1 MYQTKGLLFSFLR
14 NIVLM
19 MSRKKL
25 LFGVLGVFTLYLLYL
40 LYVFVL
46 SPKTNLQSVYLIPK
60 DAVFVIES
68 EKPVESWKKIS
79 ESEAWLHLQK
89 NGYFAELTENIQKVD
104 TIFNNKRKLFEFFDG
119 RSLFI
124 SIHMISEKD
133 YGIFYVLDLKRIA
146 KLKLLKTYL
155 NTLLNEGYVLSKR
168 NYHNQEI
175 LEIYDR
181 KNKETMYL
189 GFIKNQLV
197 ASYTHTLVEASID
210 QYQEPVLGRD
220 LSFIEVNQKVGYENL
235 FRLYVQY
242 DYLDDYYKRF
252 SNEQSDW
259 MNRVSNNFKF
269 SGFSFDLDKNSTITA
284 NGFTNISFANENYLE
299 ALQKSGTAKRTI
311 PKIAPK
317 RTALYISYGFDSFSE
332 FYRNFEVIQEANS
345 SEQYKSYTAGIEKVE
360 KFLKIDVKEN
370 FVDWIGDEIALLQI
384 QSDISKGKNDLA
396 LVLKSKDSAAA
407 KTNLD
412 FVLKQLKKKTP
423 VKFKA
428 VTYKGHEINF
438 LSIKGFFK
446 ILLGNR
452 FEEFDKPY
460 FTQIE
465 DYVVFSNS
473 PNTLKT
479 IISNYVE
486 KETLSTSN
494 DFIDF
499 DKKFEKESSLFV
511 YSNIPVL
518 YDNMY
523 SLADRSTKTQL
534 RKNKDFII
542 CFPQVGF
549 QLTPEDNL
557 FESTMIVN
565 YQDVEKVKTNSQF
578 QNIQIIN
585 KTVLQN
591 NTVTDAIFNLKP
603 IYPTDLN
610 AKSFAKK
617 YSNGSVRFEVDLKD
631 GLKNGRYEEY
641 YSNGQKKITGRFR
654 KDEQVGTWRYFDI
667 EGELIHKK
675 RF

>member
-1 MYQTKGLLFSFLR
+1 M
-14 NIVLM
+14 I
-19 MSRKKL
+19 KKRI
-25 LFGVLGVFTLYLLYL
+25 LFGFLGVFALYLLYL
-40 LYVFVL
+40 LYIFVL

-79 ESEAWLHLQK
+79 ESEAWQHLNK
-89 NGYFAELTENIQKVD
+89 NDYFAELTENIQKVD
-104 TIFNNKRKLFEFFDG
+104 TIFNDKRRLFEFFDG

-124 SIHMISEKD
+124 SIHMISKKD

-155 NTLLNEGYVLSKR
+155 NTLLNENYTLSKR
-168 NYHNQEI
+168 NYHNHEI

-181 KNKETMYL
+181 KNKETMHL
-189 GFIKNQLV
+189 AFVKNQLV

-210 QYQEPVLGRD
+210 QYQEPTLGRD
-220 LSFIEVNQKVGYENL
+220 LNFIEVNQKVGYEDL
-235 FRLYVQY
+235 FRLYLQY
-242 DYLDDYYKRF
+242 DYLDDYYRRF
-252 SNEQSDW
+252 SSKESDW
-259 MNRVSNNFKF
+259 INRVSENFTF
-269 SGFSFDLDKNSTITA
+269 SGFSFDLDKNSAITA
-284 NGFTNISFANENYLE
+284 KGFTNISFTNENYLE

-311 PKIAPK
+311 PQIAPK
-317 RTALYISYGFDSFSE
+317 RTALYVSYGFDSFSE
-332 FYRNFEVIQEANS
+332 FYKNFEQVQEASS
-345 SEQYKSYTAGIEKVE
+345 SEEYESYKAGIQKVE
-360 KFLKIDVKEN
+360 KFLKINVKEN
-370 FVDWIGDEIALLQI
+370 FVDWIADEIALLQI

-396 LVLKSKDSAAA
+396 LVLKATDSVDA

-412 FVLKQLKKKTP
+412 FVLKQIKKKTP

-428 VTYKGHEINF
+428 IPYKNYQINF

-452 FEEFDKPY
+452 FQEFDKPY
-460 FTQIE
+460 FTQIK
-465 DYVVFSNS
+465 DYVVFSNN

-479 IISNYVE
+479 IITNYTD
-486 KETLSTSN
+486 KETLEASG
-494 DFIDF
+494 DFLAF
-499 DKKFEKESSLFV
+499 DKKFEDESSLFV

-523 SLADRSTKTQL
+523 ALADRSTKTQL

-542 CFPQVGF
+542 CFPQIGF

-557 FESTMIVN
+557 FETTLVVN
-565 YQDVEKVKTNSQF
+565 YQDVDKVKVNSQF
-578 QNIQIIN
+578 EEVE
-585 KTVLQN
+585 KTIKPN
-591 NTVTDAIFNLKP
+591 SKNDAITDAIFNLRP

-610 AKSFAKK
+610 AKSFVKK

-631 GLKNGRYEEY
+631 GLKNGSYKEY
-641 YSNGQKKITGRFR
+641 YSNGEKRITGRFR
-654 KDEQVGTWRYFDI
+654 KDEQAGTWRYYDVA
-667 EGELIHKK
+667 GNLVHKK

>member
-1 MYQTKGLLFSFLR
+1 M
-14 NIVLM
+14 I
-19 MSRKKL
+19 KKRI
-25 LFGVLGVFTLYLLYL
+25 LFGFLGVFALYLLYL
-40 LYVFVL
+40 LYIFVL

-79 ESEAWLHLQK
+79 ESEAWQHLNK
-89 NGYFAELTENIQKVD
+89 NDYFAELTENIQKVD
-104 TIFNNKRKLFEFFDG
+104 TIFNDKRRLFEFFDG

-124 SIHMISEKD
+124 SIHMISKKD

-155 NTLLNEGYVLSKR
+155 NTLLNENYTLSKR
-168 NYHNQEI
+168 NYHNHEI

-189 GFIKNQLV
+189 AFVKNQLV

-210 QYQEPVLGRD
+210 QYQEPTLGRD
-220 LSFIEVNQKVGYENL
+220 LNFIEVNQKVGYEDL
-235 FRLYVQY
+235 FRLYLQY
-242 DYLDDYYKRF
+242 DYLDDYYRRF
-252 SNEQSDW
+252 SSKESDW
-259 MNRVSNNFKF
+259 INRVSENFTF
-269 SGFSFDLDKNSTITA
+269 SGFSFDLDKNSAITA
-284 NGFTNISFANENYLE
+284 KGFTNISFTNENYLE

-311 PKIAPK
+311 PQIAPK
-317 RTALYISYGFDSFSE
+317 RTALYVSYGFDSFSE
-332 FYRNFEVIQEANS
+332 FYKNFEQVQEASS
-345 SEQYKSYTAGIEKVE
+345 SEEYESYKAGIQKVE
-360 KFLKIDVKEN
+360 KFLKINVKEN
-370 FVDWIGDEIALLQI
+370 FVDWIADEIALLQI

-396 LVLKSKDSAAA
+396 LVLKATDSVDA

-412 FVLKQLKKKTP
+412 FVLKQIKKKTP

-428 VTYKGHEINF
+428 IPYKNYQINF

-452 FEEFDKPY
+452 FQEFDKPY
-460 FTQIE
+460 FTQIK
-465 DYVVFSNS
+465 DYVVFSNN

-479 IISNYVE
+479 IITNYTD
-486 KETLSTSN
+486 KETLEASG
-494 DFIDF
+494 DFLAF
-499 DKKFEKESSLFV
+499 DKKFEDESSLFV

-523 SLADRSTKTQL
+523 ALADRSTKTQL

-542 CFPQVGF
+542 CFPQIGF

-557 FESTMIVN
+557 FETTLVVN
-565 YQDVEKVKTNSQF
+565 YQDVDKVKVNSQF
-578 QNIQIIN
+578 EEVE
-585 KTVLQN
+585 KTIKPN
-591 NTVTDAIFNLKP
+591 SKNDAITDAIFNLRP

-610 AKSFAKK
+610 AKSFVKK

-631 GLKNGRYEEY
+631 GLKNGSYKEY
-641 YSNGQKKITGRFR
+641 YSNGEKRITGRFR
-654 KDEQVGTWRYFDI
+654 KDEQAGTWRYYDVA
-667 EGELIHKK
+667 GNLVHKK